1 MNDQFMMSDPAQAAL
16 QPGAWDQWV
25 WPNEPTG
32 GLTFGPNDGPQ
43 LPQSPGSRTEP
54 APSSGSGDWYRAL
67 DAVLRTGVQ
76 VVQADTQRDIAIARA
91 NPQINP
97 LLLRNLQT
105 SFPTL
110 SSISPTTLLLIGGA
124 VLAFVLL
131 SGKK

>member
-1 MNDQFMMSDPAQAAL
+1 MTTLWAGDPAQAAL
-16 QPGAWDQWV
+16 QPGASWDQWT

-32 GLTFGPNDGPQ
+32 GIVFGPNDGPQ

-54 APSSGSGDWYRAL
+54 SPANSSGDWYRAL

-91 NPQINP
+91 NPQLNP
-97 LLLRNLQT
+97 LLLQNLRT
-105 SFPTL
+105 SFPTI

-124 VLAFVLL
+124 VLALMLF